1 MTDNV
6 RENIQKN
13 LARYLDQSGLNQRQL
28 AQKLHISKAAV
39 SAWITGITTPDLDSV
54 IKICE
59 VFKVSA
65 DEQLYGRK
73 KDSGYTL
80 EEKLLIDQYRAHPE
94 LKQAVNQTLG
104 LDERK
109 EAARPKG
116 RAAAKRDK
124 QER

>member
-1 MTDNV
+1 MMDKV
-6 RENIQKN
+6 RENIRKN

-54 IKICE
+54 IKVCE

-65 DEQLYGRK
+65 DELYGRK

-94 LKQAVNQTLG
+94 LKQAVNQMLG
-104 LDERK
+104 LDEQR
-109 EAARPKG
+109 EASRPKG
-116 RAAAKRDK
+116 RAAARHDK